1 MRTWLLLALLC
12 GLSVFVIAPA
22 QAADDLTE
30 QQVLDTIQ
38 SAKKALLAQQR
49 GDGSWDCK
57 LPLQGMEV
65 GGTALVTLSLLN
77 AGMTPDDKEIKQ
89 ALKYLREA
97 DDPTF
102 TYASS
107 LVLMVLSIVK
117 DPRDK
122 LKMTRLVDHL
132 EKGQITRGDMAGCW
146 GYNSGGLIDLGG
158 GDRSNG
164 QFAVLG
170 LYEAAHAGIPVKREV
185 WERARTHWQKTQC
198 GDGGWDYSGNGA
210 AGGSTGSMTVAGIA
224 SLVMTSAMLQED
236 KDVDAQGNP
245 NCCGKREPD
254 EPMIRAL
261 SWLKSHFATGS
272 NPGAGSQW
280 LLYYLYGLERAG
292 RLSGQRFFGDH
303 DWYREGARFLIIQQ
317 DKRLGM
323 WVGKN
328 NEQDPVIGTSLALL
342 FLSKGLAPVLINKLQ
357 YDSTEQDGWNRHQ
370 YEIRNLTDRISGA
383 PRWPKL
389 VTWQVVD
396 MKQITKQGGVADL
409 RQAPVLY
416 LCGSEAPKFSDED
429 IELLKQYVNVGGFI
443 FAVNT
448 CQSNNFKDGC
458 VDLVRRMYPKGESSL
473 ERLKP
478 DHPIFR
484 SEYYVEGDTVEL
496 WGADLGCR
504 TAIVYAPEDLAC
516 FWSKWSRLDPPNRP
530 VALRTR
536 VERAMKVGVNVI
548 AYATGREPPSKLRQ
562 MELAS
567 EEGQADNVQRGLLQV
582 AQLRHSGGWDTA
594 PKAARNLMLALNRT
608 AGLTASTKLGAVT
621 PADPGLFN
629 YSLLTMHGRYRFEM
643 SDAELD
649 RLRSYLARGNVLFA
663 DACCGAPQFDAAF
676 RKFAEQLYPTHKLVR
691 IPTDHELFTARVGYD
706 IKKVRRRAA
715 EVAGSNQTLEA
726 NIIEGEPFLEGIEVD
741 GRYVV
746 IYSKHDISCA
756 LERQATLACAG
767 YLPEDATKIA
777 INIVQY
783 SLLQDLK

>member
-1 MRTWLLLALLC
+1 MRTWLLTLLLC
-12 GLSVFVIAPA
+12 GLACLCGVPA

-38 SAKKALLAQQR
+38 SAKKALLAKQQ

-57 LPLQGMEV
+57 LPLQGMEI

-77 AGMTPDDKEIKQ
+77 AGMTPDDKEIKL
-89 ALKYLREA
+89 ALKYLRESP
-97 DDPTF
+97 DPTF

-107 LVLMVLSIVK
+107 LVLMTLAIVK

-122 LKMTRLVDHL
+122 LKMARLVDHL

-170 LYEAAHAGIPVKREV
+170 LFEAAHAGIPVKREV
-185 WERARTHWQKTQC
+185 WERARAHWVRCQ
-198 GDGGWDYSGNGA
+198 GADGGWDYSGGG
-210 AGGSTGSMTVAGIA
+210 AGGGTTGSMTVAGIA
-224 SLVMTSAMLQED
+224 TLVMTSSMLQDD

-254 EPMIRAL
+254 EPLNRAL
-261 SWLKSHFATGS
+261 SWLKTHFAVGS
-272 NPGAGSQW
+272 NPGAGGTW

-292 RLSGQRFFGDH
+292 RLSGQRFFGEH
-303 DWYREGARFLIIQQ
+303 DWYRQGARYLVDAQ
-317 DKRLGM
+317 DKRIGM

-328 NEQDPVIGTSLALL
+328 NEQDPIVSSSLALL

-357 YDSTEQDGWNRHQ
+357 YDSNEAEGWNRHP

-389 VTWQVVD
+389 VTWQTVE
-396 MKQITKQGGVADL
+396 MKQVSKHGGVADL
-409 RQAPVLY
+409 RQSPVLY
-416 LCGSEAPKFSDED
+416 LCGSEPPKFNDAEV
-429 IELLKQYVNVGGFI
+429 ELLKQYVNVGGFI
-443 FAVNT
+443 LGVNT
-448 CQSNNFKDGC
+448 CQSNGFKDGFRE
-458 VDLVRRMYPKGESSL
+458 LVERMYPKGETSL

-484 SEYYVEGDTVEL
+484 SEHPIDGGTVEL

-504 TAIVYAPEDLAC
+504 TAIVYSPEDLSC
-516 FWSKWSRLDPPNRP
+516 FWSKWSRLDPAKRHID
-530 VALRTR
+530 LRTR
-536 VERAMKVGVNVI
+536 VERAMKVGVNIV

-567 EEGQADNVQRGLLQV
+567 EDGQADNVQRGLLQA
-582 AQLRHSGGWDTA
+582 AQLRHTGGWDTA

-621 PADPGLFN
+621 PADPQLFN
-629 YSLLTMHGRYRFEM
+629 YSLLTMHGRYRFEF
-643 SDAELD
+643 SEGEVD
-649 RLRSYLARGNVLFA
+649 RLRSFLEKGNVLFA
-663 DACCGAPQFDAAF
+663 DACCGAPQFDASF
-676 RKFAEQLYPTHKLVR
+676 RKFAEQLYPNHKLTR
-691 IPTDHELFTARVGYD
+691 IPTDHELFSNRIGYD
-706 IKKVRRRAA
+706 VKKVRRRAA
-715 EVAGSNQTLEA
+715 EISGANQTLEA
-726 NIIEGEPFLEGIEVD
+726 NIVEGEPFLEGIEVD

-767 YLPEDATKIA
+767 YVPEDATKIA

-783 SLLQDLK
+783 SLLQELK